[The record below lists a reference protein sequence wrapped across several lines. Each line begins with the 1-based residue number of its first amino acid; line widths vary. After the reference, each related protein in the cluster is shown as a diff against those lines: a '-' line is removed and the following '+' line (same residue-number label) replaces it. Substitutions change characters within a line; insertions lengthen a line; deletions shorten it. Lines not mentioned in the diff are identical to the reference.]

1 MEKSDKIRI
10 AGYSIILIGLLIM
23 IFGNIK
29 PLINGNGYDINTS
42 FLYYGETAGIIGGV
56 INSIGYRMEKKHLI
70 RNLEKKGQ
78 FQINLIQL
86 NF

>member
-1 MEKSDKIRI
+1 VEKSDKIRI

-42 FLYYGETAGIIGGV
+42 FLYYGEIAGIIGGV
-56 INSIGYRMEKKHLI
+56 INSIGYRMEKKAFDKEL
-70 RNLEKKGQ
+70 REKGAVP
-78 FQINLIQL
+78 N
-86 NF
+86 